1 MAELTPER
9 LQARMDQFGYT
20 EQEARVSIYLD
31 EAEQL
36 LTELERQDQ
45 PGKSVGHIVWRETH
59 VREHFN
65 ALRRQLALRVL
76 RRDYPEGWGYN
87 RPQDD
92 EEEERV

>member
-1 MAELTPER
+1 
-9 LQARMDQFGYT
+9 MDQFGYT

-31 EAEQL
+31 EAEKL

-45 PGKSVGHIVWRETH
+45 PGKSVGHIVWREMH

-76 RRDYPEGWGYN
+76 RRDYPEGWGY
-87 RPQDD
+87 RRSKD
-92 EEEERV
+92 EEEQSHG